1 MRDCTFR
8 IGSNVLGTCRK
19 FTHKFDLEYI
29 LYRKI
34 FGYDYHSQLRDFLP
48 TLVLCGIMYAGAR
61 IVASYMG
68 NDIVSLVCAVCTG
81 AIIYIGGALIF
92 KFPEVTEL
100 KNIRK

>member
-1 MRDCTFR
+1 MT
-8 IGSNVLGTCRK
+8 IIT
-19 FTHKFDLEYI
+19 
-29 LYRKI
+29 
-34 FGYDYHSQLRDFLP
+34 QLRDFLP

>member
-1 MRDCTFR
+1 M
-8 IGSNVLGTCRK
+8 
-19 FTHKFDLEYI
+19 
-29 LYRKI
+29 
-34 FGYDYHSQLRDFLP
+34 
-48 TLVLCGIMYAGAR
+48 
-61 IVASYMG
+61 ASYMG